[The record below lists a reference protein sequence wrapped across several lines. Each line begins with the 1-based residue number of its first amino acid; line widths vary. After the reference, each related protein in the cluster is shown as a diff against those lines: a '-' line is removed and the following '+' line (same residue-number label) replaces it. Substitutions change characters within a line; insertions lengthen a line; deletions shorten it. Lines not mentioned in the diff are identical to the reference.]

1 MVISKGLADILAIS
15 KGLAD
20 ILADNYD
27 ALRDC
32 VTKKYASEHS
42 DLAFTACVFELGYAP
57 TDFGPFMLGGS
68 RLLDTYAPLN
78 GGQAAGFFRDRVRE
92 YQNQLAAAAG
102 GSMGA
107 VDSTI
112 ASTLSWHAKAAR
124 RGGVPNI
131 VHEIFVVTELAYGLH
146 GSHTHKQIRH
156 NHTTLKPPTSR

>member
-1 MVISKGLADILAIS
+1 MVIS

-57 TDFGPFMLGGS
+57 TDFGPFLLGGS

-78 GGQAAGFFRDRVRE
+78 GGHAADFFRERVRE

-107 VDSTI
+107 VDRTI
-112 ASTLSWHAKAAR
+112 AGTLSWHAKAAR

-131 VHEIFVVTELAYGLH
+131 LREMSVVTELVYGLH
-146 GSHTHKQIRH
+146 GSPTHK
-156 NHTTLKPPTSR
+156 PV